1 MAETVELT
9 VRAGGQRV
17 LGGICFPLE
26 PGGGGFPPDPISVSR
41 WAIRTDT
48 PFRREPGTWVVQ
60 LFGLAAA
67 QGGKAPATA
76 TVVVEVGS
84 GVREQSLEF
93 GRYSEHLPGDES
105 VRGLAE
111 SKRVEACQYS
121 MAPFDT
127 AAFPGLR
134 LEGRAV
140 RVEPVVPATA
150 VELRETATLP
160 DSRVTAPVDKISM
173 MSMWYPVV
181 LAQGFKRPTCRGL
194 DAIGRVELDRAVLE
208 AWVAACPDAPAG
220 PNVGTESVNTS
231 LKRLVAPLGTMA
243 SYRGEVRNHWQ
254 NPLLVRAASGREAN
268 VDCEDFAWAAV
279 DLMRSL
285 KGHPDVLAAKFPRLA
300 RLEWSSAEPFLVSG
314 YVYRYGG
321 REAHMWAGLRC
332 GGRYHFVEA
341 VCGPTYAAAGDPFTG
356 APGDVRYR
364 AVRFFF
370 SDRSGWPRRAG
381 GYAPELDGGPLEVA
395 YDRADKSRLGANA
408 IDYPDTRNVHWFTVS
423 SPAELGLAA
432 AAVTA
437 ERPVLA
443 VPSRAAAGPVAAA
456 AGVGWDWVS
465 APPS

>member
-1 MAETVELT
+1 MADAVELT

-26 PGGGGFPPDPISVSR
+26 PGGGGGLPPDPISVSR
-41 WAIRTDT
+41 WAIKTDR

-60 LFGLAAA
+60 FFGLAPA
-67 QGGKAPATA
+67 GGGGAPGTA
-76 TVVVEVGS
+76 TVVVKVGS
-84 GVREQSLEF
+84 GVRVQSLEF
-93 GRYSEHLPGDES
+93 GRYSEHLPGDEG

-160 DSRVTAPVDKISM
+160 DSRVTAPVGDILM
-173 MSMWYPVV
+173 MAMWYPVV

-194 DAIGRVELDRAVLE
+194 DAICRVELDRAVLE
-208 AWVAACPDAPAG
+208 AWVAACPDPPAG
-220 PNVGTESVNTS
+220 AGGESVNTS

-254 NPLLVRAASGREAN
+254 NPLLVRAASGREAK

-285 KGHPDVLAAKFPRLA
+285 KLHPDVLATKFPRLA

-314 YVYRYGG
+314 YVYRHDR
-321 REAHMWAGLRC
+321 REAHMWAGMRC

-356 APGDVRYR
+356 SPGDVRYR

-381 GYAPELDGGPLEVA
+381 GYAPELDGGRLEVA
-395 YDRADKSRLGANA
+395 YDKAGESNLGANA
-408 IDYPDTRNVHWFTVS
+408 IDYPGTKNVHWFTVS
-423 SPAELGLAA
+423 DPAELGLA

-443 VPSRAAAGPVAAA
+443 VPSRAAAAA
-456 AGVGWDWVS
+456 AGGRDWVS

>member
-1 MAETVELT
+1 MMLTATAEGDQL
-9 VRAGGQRV
+9 
-17 LGGICFPLE
+17 LGGICFPLDTSA
-26 PGGGGFPPDPISVSR
+26 GLFGTSRRRIAVSQC
-41 WAIRTDT
+41 AIETGK
-48 PFRREPGTWVVQ
+48 PFSREPGTWVVQ
-60 LFGLAAA
+60 FFGLAPA
-67 QGGKAPATA
+67 GGGGAPATA
-76 TVVVEVGS
+76 TVVVRVGPELP
-84 GVREQSLEF
+84 EQSLPF
-93 GRYSEHLPGDES
+93 GRYSEHLPGDDS
-105 VRGLAE
+105 VSGLAE
-111 SKRVEACQYS
+111 SDKVEACQYS

-134 LEGRAV
+134 LEGRAE

-150 VELRETATLP
+150 VELKETATLP
-160 DSRVTAPVDKISM
+160 DPRVTAPVGDISM
-173 MSMWYPVV
+173 MAMWYPVV

-194 DAIGRVELDRAVLE
+194 DAVGRVELSRAVLE
-208 AWVAACPDAPAG
+208 AWVAACPADTDAG
-220 PNVGTESVNTS
+220 GGGVNTS

-254 NPLLVRAASGREAN
+254 NPLLVRVASGREAK

-285 KGHPDVLAAKFPRLA
+285 KKHPDVLAPKFPRLA

-314 YVYRYGG
+314 YVYRSDR

-341 VCGPTYAAAGDPFTG
+341 VCGPTYAASGDPFTG

-381 GYAPELDGGPLEVA
+381 GYAPELDGGRLEVA
-395 YDRADKSRLGANA
+395 YDKAGESNLGANA
-408 IDYPDTRNVHWFTVS
+408 IDYPDTKNVHWFTVS
-423 SPAELGLAA
+423 DPAELGLA

-443 VPSRAAAGPVAAA
+443 TPSRAAAGLAAAA
-456 AGVGWDWVS
+456 AGGRDWVA